1 MKKNLLIVFLVL
13 LLVTAFLAWLFISRD
28 SQDILAAE
36 VVGINEPPAG
46 FQRADGSL
54 TLSFPQDH
62 GPHPDFQTEWWYYTG
77 NLDDGSGRHF
87 GYQLTFFRRSL
98 VPLRMGETR
107 QSNWAS
113 GQVFLAHFAISDVAG
128 KQHIEFE
135 RISRGIPELAGAQS
149 DPFRVWLE
157 DWEVVQTGVDRYEL
171 RARQEG
177 IEIVLDMVDLKG
189 PVLHGEQGYS
199 QKGPSQG
206 NASYYISQTR
216 LRSTG
221 TIRIENTSFQVSG
234 LSWMDHEFSTSALS
248 EGQVGWDWFSIQLD
262 NETELMVF
270 QIRREDGTVDSYS
283 SGTII
288 QPDATTLH
296 LTGEEFTILVEDTWT
311 SPSSGAE
318 YPANWKVT
326 IPLYGI
332 QLEITPYLADQ
343 EMQVNFTYW
352 EGCVFIEGE
361 FQGEKVSGAG
371 YVEMTGYTESMEGEF

>member
-1 MKKNLLIVFLVL
+1 
-13 LLVTAFLAWLFISRD
+13 
-28 SQDILAAE
+28 
-36 VVGINEPPAG
+36 
-46 FQRADGSL
+46 
-54 TLSFPQDH
+54 
-62 GPHPDFQTEWWYYTG
+62 
-77 NLDDGSGRHF
+77 
-87 GYQLTFFRRSL
+87 
-98 VPLRMGETR
+98 
-107 QSNWAS
+107 
-113 GQVFLAHFAISDVAG
+113 
-128 KQHIEFE
+128 
-135 RISRGIPELAGAQS
+135 
-149 DPFRVWLE
+149 
-157 DWEVVQTGVDRYEL
+157 VVQTGVDRYEL

-199 QKGPSQG
+199 QNGPSQG